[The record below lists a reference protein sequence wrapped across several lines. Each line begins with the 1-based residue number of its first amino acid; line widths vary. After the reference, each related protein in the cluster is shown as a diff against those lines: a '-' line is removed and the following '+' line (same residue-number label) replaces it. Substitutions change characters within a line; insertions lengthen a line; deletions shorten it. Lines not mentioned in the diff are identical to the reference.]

1 MTVREARV
9 VSAIPTV
16 RDDDEDGPDARR
28 REATTEAWAAHAA
41 GRSKEATKQMGSY
54 HRLVSRL
61 NTSRN
66 RRRP

>member
-41 GRSKEATKQMGSY
+41 GRSDEPTKQMGR
-54 HRLVSRL
+54 H
-61 NTSRN
+61 
-66 RRRP
+66 RRRVTA